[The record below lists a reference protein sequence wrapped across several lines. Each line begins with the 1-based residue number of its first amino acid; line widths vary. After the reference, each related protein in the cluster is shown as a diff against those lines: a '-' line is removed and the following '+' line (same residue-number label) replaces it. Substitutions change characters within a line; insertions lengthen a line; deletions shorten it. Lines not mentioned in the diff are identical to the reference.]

1 MATEHDIDKDN
12 DMNRRADSELQGALN
27 EERIAALLQKIGPR
41 PQPGAD
47 VTASIRANV
56 KAVWREEVALQQ
68 AQRQNRRKMV
78 GFALAAS
85 VLLSFS
91 ASWLMS
97 TPPQTTAFGEV
108 AQVVNG
114 VEYVGADGEWRDL
127 GEQALRQSI
136 DVRTGS
142 AGSLRL
148 HLHDGMDIRVGANSR
163 LAMQA
168 GGALTL
174 HTGVIY
180 VDSNDQLG
188 MVNALRVIT
197 PFGEAEDIGTQFAVR
212 VARDGWQVQVR
223 DGLVKM
229 SDDGLQ
235 RQVDAGDRVVI
246 NLSNDVTVSQVASDD
261 TSWAWIAAVSPEF
274 LIEGAS
280 LQAYV
285 DWLSRETGKTV
296 VFSSARVSESA
307 RGTILHGSI
316 DGLLP
321 MESLSAVL
329 AATDFH
335 LIDSEAGK
343 LVIDRQ

>member
-1 MATEHDIDKDN
+1 MTTEHDIDKDD
-12 DMNRRADSELQGALN
+12 DMNRRADGELQGALN

-47 VTASIRANV
+47 VTASIQANV

-68 AQRQNRRKMV
+68 AQRQNRRKTV

-85 VLLSFS
+85 VLLSFG
-91 ASWLMS
+91 ASWLLS
-97 TPPQTTAFGEV
+97 TPAQTSAFGVV
-108 AQVVNG
+108 AQVINR
-114 VEYVGADGEWRDL
+114 VEYVDGDGEWRSL

-136 DVRTGS
+136 EVRTGS

-148 HLHDGMDIRVGANSR
+148 RLNDGMDIRVGANSR
-163 LAMQA
+163 LAMLA

-180 VDSNDQLG
+180 VDSNDQLDVG
-188 MVNALRVIT
+188 NSLRVTT

-212 VARDGWQVQVR
+212 VAPDGWQVQVR

-235 RQVDAGDRVVI
+235 RQVNAGDRVVI
-246 NLSNDVTVSQVASDD
+246 DQRNDVTVSQVASDD

-285 DWLSRETGKTV
+285 GWLSRETGKTV
-296 VFSSARVSESA
+296 VFSSAQVSESA

-321 MESLSAVL
+321 MESLSVVL
-329 AATDFH
+329 AATDFY
-335 LIDSEAGK
+335 LIDSEPGK